1 MKEGDPVTDKRWG
14 DLLLMM
20 GFGSGLYWFFDGF
33 RVYREYRVLADMPES
48 RIRSLAMG
56 MVEIHGTTSGD
67 KTLTSPLSHTPCFLY
82 KVEIE
87 RWETDHGR
95 GRWSHYWTD
104 IREVTFYIADTTGQ
118 VLVDPR
124 GAEYD
129 LMQRGVREIGRAGG
143 VWGLLRA
150 GHTHQESGFEA
161 TDQELTEYVANL
173 GANPPLPA
181 DLDPEDLAKL
191 TGVGTDG
198 SALHLL
204 GGAVYQQTFRLVG
217 PEVRT
222 GRFRL
227 TEYYIAPGELYDVT
241 GTCVE
246 NPHPKDNGDR
256 NLICKGENEP
266 TFLISWREERKIESA
281 LRNKAALR
289 IFGGAALAIA
299 CLYLFIVFVQ
309 LGWI

>member
-1 MKEGDPVTDKRWG
+1 MKEDDPVTDKLWG
-14 DLLLMM
+14 DLLLLM

-33 RVYREYRVLADMPES
+33 RIYREYRVLADMPES
-48 RIRSLAMG
+48 RIRGLAMG

-67 KTLTSPLSHTPCFLY
+67 ETLSSPLSHTPCFLY

-104 IREVTFYIADTTGQ
+104 IRAVRFYIADNTGQ

-129 LMQRGVREIGRAGG
+129 PVRRGVREIGRAGG

-150 GHTHQESGFEA
+150 GRTHRESGFEA

-173 GANPPLPA
+173 GTDPSLPVYRG
-181 DLDPEDLAKL
+181 PEDLAKL
-191 TGVGTDG
+191 TGVGADG
-198 SALHLL
+198 STVHLL
-204 GGAVYQQTFRLVG
+204 GGAVYKQTFRLVE
-217 PEVRT
+217 PAART
-222 GRFRL
+222 DRFRL
-227 TEYYIAPGELYDVT
+227 TEYCIAPGELYDVT

-246 NPHPKDNGDR
+246 NPHPKDDGDR

-266 TFLISWREERKIESA
+266 TFLISWRSEREVRSN

-289 IFGGAALAIA
+289 IFGGGALAIA
-299 CLYLFIVFVQ
+299 CLYLFIVLAQ

>member
-1 MKEGDPVTDKRWG
+1 VTDKLWG

-33 RVYREYRVLADMPES
+33 RAYREYRVLADMPES

-56 MVEIHGTTSGD
+56 LVEIHGTASGD
-67 KTLTSPLSHTPCFLY
+67 ETLTSPLSHTPCFLY

-104 IREVTFYIADTTGQ
+104 IRAVKFYVSDTTGQ

-124 GAEYD
+124 GAEHD
-129 LMQRGVREIGRAGG
+129 LMRRGVREIGYTSG

-150 GHTHQESGFEA
+150 RHPHPKTGFEA

-173 GANPPLPA
+173 GTDPSLPV
-181 DLDPEDLAKL
+181 DLGPEDLAKL
-191 TGVGTDG
+191 TGVGTEG
-198 SALHLL
+198 STLRLL

-217 PEVRT
+217 PTVRT

-227 TEYYIAPGELYDVT
+227 TEYCIAPGELYDVT

-246 NPHPKDNGDR
+246 NPHPKDDGDR
-256 NLICKGENEP
+256 NLICKGHHER
-266 TFLISWREERKIESA
+266 TFLISWREEREIESA
-281 LRNKAALR
+281 LRNKATLR
-289 IFGGAALAIA
+289 IFGGAALSIA
-299 CLYLFIVFVQ
+299 CLYLFTVFAQ

>member
-1 MKEGDPVTDKRWG
+1 MKEGDPVTDKLWG

-20 GFGSGLYWFFDGF
+20 GFASGLYWFFDGF
-33 RVYREYRVLADMPES
+33 RIYREYRVLADMPES

-56 MVEIHGTTSGD
+56 MVEIYGTSSGD
-67 KTLTSPLSHTPCFLY
+67 ETLTSPLSHTPCFLY

-150 GHTHQESGFEA
+150 GHTHQETGFEA
-161 TDQELTEYVANL
+161 TDQDLTEYVANL
-173 GANPPLPA
+173 GTDPSLPV
-181 DLDPEDLAKL
+181 DLGPEDLAKL

-198 SALHLL
+198 SELHLL

-299 CLYLFIVFVQ
+299 CLYLFIVFAQ
-309 LGWI
+309 RGWI